1 VTADDVTLP
10 VPCPDC
16 GELSREPIERL
27 ARFDVIPCSLCGGLI
42 DLAVEDCRPSVER
55 AKALFAG
62 TAAQSEPKPPA

>member
-16 GELSREPIERL
+16 GELSPEPIERL

-42 DLAVEDCRPSVER
+42 DLMAEDCRPLVEQ
-55 AKALFAG
+55 AKARFADM
-62 TAAQSEPKPPA
+62 PAPNRPA